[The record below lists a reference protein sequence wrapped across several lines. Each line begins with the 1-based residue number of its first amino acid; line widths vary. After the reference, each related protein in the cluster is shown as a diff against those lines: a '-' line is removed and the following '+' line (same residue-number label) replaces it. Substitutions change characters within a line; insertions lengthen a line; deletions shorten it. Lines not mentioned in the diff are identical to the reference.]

1 MNEAAANALYEA
13 ERTGVKQHRGDDVGP
28 DGSVCA
34 NSVLSQAG
42 LLPEL
47 DKSPRIERCPLC
59 DYGLDARFSANEIGL
74 TAHLNDDHG
83 FTFSEIARKLGPDT
97 A

>member
-1 MNEAAANALYEA
+1 MNEEQANALYEA
-13 ERTGVKQHRGDDVGP
+13 EQKGVKQHRGDDVGP

-34 NSVLSQAG
+34 NVVLEQAG

-47 DKSPRIERCPLC
+47 DQSPKIERCPLC
-59 DYGLDARFSANEIGL
+59 NYKLARGFSANEIGL

-83 FTFSEIARKLGPDT
+83 LTFSQIARQLGPD
-97 A
+97 AA

>member
-13 ERTGVKQHRGDDVGP
+13 ERKGVKQHRGDDVGP

-34 NSVLSQAG
+34 NVVLEQAG

-47 DKSPRIERCPLC
+47 DESPKIERCPLC
-59 DYGLDARFSANEIGL
+59 DYRLVTRFSENEIGL

-83 FTFSEIARKLGPDT
+83 FTFSEIARKLGPD
-97 A
+97 AA